1 MFLVHGRSTWTR
13 LYYRGNSQMN
23 NQSKMAKQ
31 EHRPRIFK
39 LFSVLLSYPDEDLLE
54 SSEDLRF
61 ELSTLSE
68 FPTMAPCRY
77 FLDFLDSTP
86 LIVVEEIYTTVF
98 DFNVQTC
105 LNLTYHEH
113 GETRERGAA
122 LASFRQLYKNE
133 GYEQSN
139 SELPDY
145 LPVALEF
152 LSLCSDETCSA
163 ILDRHIPHMDVLAAR
178 LKELGHPY
186 HNVME
191 ALSLTCREFTAK
203 GV

>member
-1 MFLVHGRSTWTR
+1 MP
-13 LYYRGNSQMN
+13 
-23 NQSKMAKQ
+23 NQ
-31 EHRPRIFK
+31 EDRRTIFK

-54 SSEDLRF
+54 SSEELRLKLTS
-61 ELSTLSE
+61 LSA
-68 FPTMAPCRY
+68 FPTIAPCGD

-86 LIVVEEIYTTVF
+86 LIVIQEQYSTVF
-98 DFNVQTC
+98 DFNAQTC

-113 GETRERGAA
+113 GESSERGTA
-122 LASFRQLYKNE
+122 LANFRQLYKKE

-145 LPVALEF
+145 LPVTLEF
-152 LSLCSDETCSA
+152 LSLCSDITCYA
-163 ILDRHIPHMDVLAAR
+163 ILERHIPHMDVLAER

-191 ALSLTCREFTAK
+191 ALSLTCRKFVAK

>member
-1 MFLVHGRSTWTR
+1 MTDQVDKR
-13 LYYRGNSQMN
+13 
-23 NQSKMAKQ
+23 
-31 EHRPRIFK
+31 RIFK
-39 LFSVLLSYPDEDLLE
+39 LFSMLLEYPNEDLIE
-54 SSEDLRF
+54 SSEELRL
-61 ELSTLSE
+61 ELTRLSA
-68 FPTMAPCRY
+68 FPTMAPCGD

-86 LIVVEEIYTTVF
+86 LIFIQEQYSTVF
-98 DFNVQTC
+98 DFNAKTC

-122 LASFRQLYKNE
+122 LATFRQLYKNE

-139 SELPDY
+139 SELPDF

-152 LSLCSDETCSA
+152 MSLCSNETCST
-163 ILDRHIPHMDVLAAR
+163 ILERHIPHMEILAVR

-191 ALSLTCREFTAK
+191 ALSLTCREFEAK

>member
-1 MFLVHGRSTWTR
+1 MT
-13 LYYRGNSQMN
+13 
-23 NQSKMAKQ
+23 NQVDK
-31 EHRPRIFK
+31 RRIFK
-39 LFSVLLSYPDEDLLE
+39 LFSVLLGYPDEDLFE
-54 SSEDLRF
+54 SSKELRL
-61 ELSTLSE
+61 ELTRLSE
-68 FPTMAPCRY
+68 FPTMAPCRD
-77 FLDFLDSTP
+77 FLDFLDSTS
-86 LIVVEEIYTTVF
+86 LIVIQEQYSTVF
-98 DFNVQTC
+98 DFNAQTC

-122 LASFRQLYKNE
+122 LANFRQLYKKE

-152 LSLCSDETCSA
+152 LSLCSDETCST
-163 ILDRHIPHMDVLAAR
+163 ILERHIPHLDVLAER

-191 ALSLTCREFTAK
+191 ALSLTCREFVAK